1 MRFFG
6 TSVYGSAF
14 LFQGLVCR
22 DFCVQGLSLRFKAFC
37 FRLFSSRFRVNFLS
51 GFKVATPAN
60 IYPSPCDSQS
70 IKSIPD
76 TFYDPSIKECA
87 SNHIRDAAAM

>member
-1 MRFFG
+1 M
-6 TSVYGSAF
+6 
-14 LFQGLVCR
+14 CR
-22 DFCVQGLSLRFKAFC
+22 DFCVQGLRFKAFC
-37 FRLFSSRFRVNFLS
+37 FRYFSSRFRVNFLS
-51 GFKVATPAN
+51 GFKAAK

-70 IKSIPD
+70 IKSIPG